1 MNKKKYLAWFC
12 DFESSADFSKFVNIY
27 SLLITKF
34 SEKFD
39 KIYLINVINLKFFSQ
54 KNNETSFELD
64 QRLNLPNNIEFYNPI
79 NSKEFEDFLVGR
91 ILIGIHN
98 FGRSF
103 KHLKVLFLIARHKIK
118 LVQISNIGNIQQS
131 MKSLKSFFW
140 KGLLNKFKHDYAHN
154 FNVLLSNLGLVP
166 KIEIRFV
173 TNSNIIEYK
182 KKGKNLL
189 KKIFNYFNLHYAR
202 EFILINSRAFD
213 TVKESQIEI
222 EENQIVLL
230 DEMMDDYQWIF
241 FRKKTDPKNL
251 EKHYYYLIRLLKHLS
266 NIYKKEVVICIH
278 PMDNLEEKKRLFA
291 DFKVIKYQ
299 TREYVFKAFMVLF
312 FESSAIVDAILLKK
326 RIVSLLSSY
335 MDENMIKHTEGYIK
349 DIGTIKIN
357 IEDEIT
363 FDKDD
368 FLLKLDK
375 NKEKYLN
382 FIESRIAPDGNN
394 LGYEKIIKTLKER
407 FFH

>member
-12 DFESSADFSKFVNIY
+12 DFESSADFSKFVNVH

-39 KIYLINVINLKFFSQ
+39 KIYLINVLNLKFFSQ
-54 KNNETSFELD
+54 KNDQISFELD
-64 QRLNLPNNIEFYNPI
+64 QSLNLPSNIKFYNPI
-79 NSKEFEDFLVGR
+79 NSKEFENFLVGK

-98 FGRSF
+98 FGRSLR
-103 KHLKVLFLIARHKIK
+103 HLKVLFLIARHKIK
-118 LVQISNIGNIQQS
+118 LVQISNIGNLQLGMS
-131 MKSLKSFFW
+131 PLKNFFW
-140 KGLLNKFKHDYAHN
+140 KGLLYKFKHIYTHK
-154 FNVLLSNLGLVP
+154 FIVLLSNLGLVP

-173 TNSNIIEYK
+173 TDPNIIEYK
-182 KKGKNLL
+182 KKSKNLL

-202 EFILINSRAFD
+202 EFVLINGRAFD

-222 EENQIVLL
+222 EENQIILL
-230 DEMMDDYQWIF
+230 DEMMDNYQWISL
-241 FRKKTDPKNL
+241 RKKTDSKNL

-278 PMDNLEEKKRLFA
+278 PMDNLEKKKRLFA
-291 DFKVIKYQ
+291 DFRVIKYQ
-299 TREYVFKAFMVLF
+299 TRKYIFKAFLVLF
-312 FESSAIVDAILLKK
+312 TESSAIVDAILLKK
-326 RIVSLLSSY
+326 RIVSFYSSY
-335 MDENMIKHTEGYIK
+335 MDENMIKHTENYAEN
-349 DIGTIKIN
+349 IGTVKIN

-363 FDKDD
+363 FNKDD

-375 NKEKYLN
+375 AKEKYLN
-382 FIESRIAPDGNN
+382 FIESRIVPDGNN

-407 FFH
+407 FF